1 MLWGWG
7 LLVAALLLYCDF
19 KEQAMLASSDY
30 LMTFHTAG
38 WIAGHGQ
45 WDILYPQPGAGT
57 FHGEPFDVKAH
68 ELLPFLPDYS
78 VAEYMYMPASAFLF
92 APFAALP
99 PNLSLFAFQLL
110 SVACLFGSALLIPA
124 GLKVGRALTQGL
136 SLLTFLPTF
145 LTLWIGQVGLVF
157 GLFPLSCGYY
167 LLTKKQDFL
176 AGLVFSLLALKPQM
190 LVPAVFLIF
199 LKLCRKQFALAF
211 GMVAGLLGLAVV
223 NYMLLGPKLLMSW
236 FDCLKLSDHIYS
248 DPAMGVPMRLATS
261 LPRAIL
267 LSQPAEMRL
276 TLKPYLY
283 AGAVLLACVGLALV
297 FFLAR
302 KTSPLSE
309 ADKLKSA
316 IIIGC
321 LALPCVV
328 PHLFIYDLCVL
339 APAGFLVFA
348 PVADEG
354 ESFACLRPFFVLLWL
369 SVTTYCLLL
378 MSLPGVVSPLVL
390 CGIILFVYVGAM
402 PRLSAG
408 RIKVR
413 S

>member
-1 MLWGWG
+1 M
-7 LLVAALLLYCDF
+7 VAALLLYCDF

-92 APFAALP
+92 LPFAVLP

-110 SVACLFGSALLIPA
+110 SLACLFGSALLIPA
-124 GLKVGRALTQGL
+124 GNKMGRAFTQGL

-167 LLTKKQDFL
+167 LLSKKQDFP

-190 LVPAVFLIF
+190 LVPAIFLLF
-199 LKLCRKQFALAF
+199 LKLCQKQFSLAF
-211 GMVAGLLGLAVV
+211 GMVAGLIGLAFL
-223 NYMLLGPKLLMSW
+223 NYALLGQKLLLSW
-236 FDCLKLSDHIYS
+236 FDCLKLSDRIYS
-248 DPAMGVPMRLATS
+248 DPAMGVPVRLATS

-267 LSQPAEMRL
+267 LSQPEQVRL

-283 AGAVLLACVGLALV
+283 AGAVLLACLGLALV
-297 FFLAR
+297 FVLAR
-302 KTSPLSE
+302 KASPMSE
-309 ADKLKSA
+309 GDKLKSA
-316 IIIGC
+316 LILGC

-348 PVADEG
+348 PVAAEG
-354 ESFACLRPFFVLLWL
+354 ETFACLRPFLLMLWL
-369 SVTTYCLLL
+369 SVTAYCMLL
-378 MSLPGVVSPLVL
+378 MSCPGVVSPLVL
-390 CGIILFVYVGAM
+390 CGIILLVYVGAM
-402 PRLSAG
+402 LRLYAG
-408 RIKVR
+408 RLKVR

>member
-1 MLWGWG
+1 
-7 LLVAALLLYCDF
+7 
-19 KEQAMLASSDY
+19 MLASSDY

-45 WDILYPQPGAGT
+45 WDILYPQAGAGT

-110 SVACLFGSALLIPA
+110 SLACLFGSALLIPA
-124 GLKVGRALTQGL
+124 GVKVGRALTQGL

-157 GLFPLSCGYY
+157 GLFPLSCGYH

-199 LKLCRKQFALAF
+199 LKLCRKQFSLAC
-211 GMVAGLLGLAVV
+211 GMVSGLLGLACV
-223 NYMLLGPKLLMSW
+223 NYILLGPKLLLSW
-236 FDCLKLSDHIYS
+236 FDCLKLSDRIYS
-248 DPAMGVPMRLATS
+248 DPAMGVPVRLATS

-283 AGAVLLACVGLALV
+283 AGAVLLACLGLALV

-309 ADKLKSA
+309 GEKLKSA
-316 IIIGC
+316 LILGC

-348 PVADEG
+348 PVAEEG
-354 ESFACLRPFFVLLWL
+354 ETFACLRPFLVLLWL
-369 SVTTYCLLL
+369 AVTTYCMLL

-390 CGIILFVYVGAM
+390 CGIILLVYVGAM
-402 PRLSAG
+402 LRLGAG